1 MCASGVVA
9 YVDESLEALI
19 PKYMERRAA
28 DVEALRTATR
38 RGAFDEA
45 RIIGHS
51 MKGSGGG
58 YGFDPITEIG
68 ATIEQAAEA
77 ADENTLC
84 SATDALDR
92 YLADVQIVF
101 VEEDE

>member
-9 YVDESLEALI
+9 YVDENLEALI
-19 PKYMERRAA
+19 PKYMERRVS
-28 DVEALRTATR
+28 DVGALRVAMMQH
-38 RGAFDEA
+38 AFDEA
-45 RIIGHS
+45 RVIGHR

-68 ATIEQAAEA
+68 AEIEQAAQD
-77 ADENTLC
+77 ADENALRV
-84 SATDALDR
+84 ATDSLDR
-92 YLADVQIVF
+92 YLAEVQIVF

>member
-1 MCASGVVA
+1 MPDSAVVA
-9 YVDESLEALI
+9 YVGEYLETLI
-19 PKYMERRAA
+19 PKYMARRAS
-28 DVEALRTATR
+28 DVGALRAAAR

-68 ATIEQAAEA
+68 ATIEQAAA
-77 ADENTLC
+77 AGDEHALC
-84 SATDALDR
+84 EATDALDR
-92 YLADVQIVF
+92 YLAEVRIVF
-101 VEEDE
+101 I

>member
-19 PKYMERRAA
+19 PKYIERRVA
-28 DVEALRTATR
+28 DVDALRAATLMH
-38 RGAFDEA
+38 AFDEA
-45 RIIGHS
+45 QVIGHR

-68 ATIEQAAEA
+68 SRIEQAAQD
-77 ADENTLC
+77 ADE
-84 SATDALDR
+84 SALGAATESLDR
-92 YLADVQIVF
+92 YLTEVQIVF
-101 VEEDE
+101 VEEE